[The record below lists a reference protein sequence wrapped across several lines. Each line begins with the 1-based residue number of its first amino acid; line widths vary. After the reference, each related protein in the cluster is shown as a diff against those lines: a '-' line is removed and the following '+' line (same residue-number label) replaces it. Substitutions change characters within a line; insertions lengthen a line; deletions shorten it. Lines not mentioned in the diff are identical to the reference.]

1 MKLGKLLNASTSIFG
16 GGEPLSY
23 RLNKGGL
30 PKFNAGRNPF
40 ATKAAETVTE
50 APTVQEVQR
59 RAEPVSGAP
68 EQKAAPSYVS
78 NPVKERLLTSSP
90 TSAQAAKPAGAE
102 DNSMRRQAVAAPV
115 ATPAVAKPAKQGW
128 ATRLNPFRAPEPAQ
142 PTQVVQAELSLN
154 SVKVVHNDLTDA
166 DVEVVP
172 VKSHADAVA
181 APVLPPARRAWEYLG
196 ESLLNH

>member
-1 MKLGKLLNASTSIFG
+1 MKLGKLLNASTSVFG

-59 RAEPVSGAP
+59 RAEPALGAP
-68 EQKAAPSYVS
+68 ASSDVS
-78 NPVKERLLTSSP
+78 SPVKERLLTSSP
-90 TSAQAAKPAGAE
+90 TSAPAAKPVEAE
-102 DNSMRRQAVAAPV
+102 DNIMRRQVVAAPV
-115 ATPAVAKPAKQGW
+115 ATPAAAKPAKQGW

-142 PTQVVQAELSLN
+142 PTQAVQSELSLDT
-154 SVKVVHNDLTDA
+154 VKVVHNDLTDA

>member
-23 RLNKGGL
+23 RLNIGGL

-40 ATKAAETVTE
+40 ATKAAETETE

-59 RAEPVSGAP
+59 RAEPALGAP
-68 EQKAAPSYVS
+68 ASSDVS
-78 NPVKERLLTSSP
+78 SPVKERLLTSSP
-90 TSAQAAKPAGAE
+90 TSASAAKPAGAE
-102 DNSMRRQAVAAPV
+102 DASMRRQAVAAP
-115 ATPAVAKPAKQGW
+115 ATPSPAAAKPSKQGW

-142 PTQVVQAELSLN
+142 PTQAVQSELSLDT
-154 SVKVVHNDLTDA
+154 VKVVHNDLTDA